1 MISQSSASCA
11 GSHFGG
17 GVGADFGG
25 VFGIAIRIP
34 AFGRDDEEDT
44 PLAETG
50 ASAEMA
56 THRGLEENGEDGD
69 DGVFTV
75 MVYKVQPPSGL
86 KWRVNT

>member
-1 MISQSSASCA
+1 MISQSPASCA
-11 GSHFGG
+11 GSHF
-17 GVGADFGG
+17 GADFGG

-56 THRGLEENGEDGD
+56 TNSGLEENGDDGD
-69 DGVFTV
+69 FTV
-75 MVYKVQPPSGL
+75 LV
-86 KWRVNT
+86 